1 MRRSSLLVATLC
13 LTAGCLGFGGQ
24 PAPGPT
30 QQVEVSITN
39 AHDRTYEVRVSVVPD
54 GAGDVV
60 FTFANGTNVTRSPDA
75 LTGRSP
81 ARFGNVTDVRFVD
94 ATERQGFEVAPD
106 SGLGTTIEGT
116 APGSAVWLL
125 VWTSDD
131 PPTLRS
137 WAQVGCRPETAVVTV
152 DVGIGPQGSVDVG
165 TVCVSSQESGS
176 VAPRSQTT

>member
-1 MRRSSLLVATLC
+1 MRPVLLVAALC

-24 PAPGPT
+24 PTPPT
-30 QQVEVSITN
+30 QQVEVSIQN
-39 AHDRTYEVRVSVVPD
+39 AHDRPYAVQVSIVPDD

-60 FTFANGTNVTRSPDA
+60 LTFANGTNVTRSQDA

-81 ARFGNVTDVRFVD
+81 DRFGDVTDVRFVD
-94 ATERQGFEVAPD
+94 ATGSQGFEVAPD
-106 SGLGTTIEGT
+106 TGLGTTLEGT

-137 WAQVGCRPETAVVTV
+137 WAQVNCRPETAAMRI

-165 TVCVSSQESGS
+165 TVCASSQ
-176 VAPRSQTT
+176 